1 MQIDV
6 STGLALIGIVFAA
19 GGAWKTL
26 QSAAAQGRRIGK
38 LEQKVAKIEGRLT
51 AGGRRLT
58 LPGGNPIP
66 EPDDDAA

>member
-26 QSAAAQGRRIGK
+26 QSAAAQGRRIGR
-38 LEQKVAKIEGRLT
+38 LEEKVAKIEGRLV
-51 AGGRRLT
+51 GRRVT
-58 LPGGNPIP
+58 LPQGNPIP
-66 EPDDDAA
+66 DADDG